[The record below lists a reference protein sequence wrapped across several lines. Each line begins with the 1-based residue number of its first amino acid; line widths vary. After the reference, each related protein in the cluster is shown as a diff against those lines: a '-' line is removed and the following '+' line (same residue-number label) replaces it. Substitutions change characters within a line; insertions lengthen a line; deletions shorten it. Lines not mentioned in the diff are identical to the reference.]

1 MPIVTTSFDFSHSPA
16 VSFFTLSFSLL
27 PLHSHAISVFTQI
40 LSLAVLSLPSPQRA
54 SLLSR
59 CRRRLP
65 LFMLISFR
73 PSLYLCPLFA
83 QLHLIL
89 SITALSRVH
98 CFRPIPVAE
107 KLPRQISFVKRR

>member
-65 LFMLISFR
+65 LFMLISFHQFLLLKS
-73 PSLYLCPLFA
+73 SLARFPL
-83 QLHLIL
+83 LNDGKIL
-89 SITALSRVH
+89 SFTLSVHSLLSLSLSAAATA
-98 CFRPIPVAE
+98 
-107 KLPRQISFVKRR
+107 